1 MFSDSRL
8 VVSQTEG
15 SFEARD
21 CHMSQ
26 YLKIFE
32 SLQVDFQKVSAARVP
47 RSQNSHA
54 DSLATLVFSLDDC
67 IPSIIT
73 VELLE
78 QLSIE
83 QQTVIVATPE
93 LGQVGQILTQS
104 FYLTNPCQT
113 ISKKSRRCGEQQL
126 VFGYPKMG
134 GCTGSRLKDQTYCA
148 FTPAKLP
155 SCWLSFMKGYM
166 AVPVGDLN
174 PVLGPQPLAQQGLDI
189 IGPFPRASG
198 NRRYMVVAADY
209 FTK

>member
-78 QLSIE
+78 QLIIE

-93 LGQVGQILTQS
+93 LGQVG
-104 FYLTNPCQT
+104 
-113 ISKKSRRCGEQQL
+113 
-126 VFGYPKMG
+126 
-134 GCTGSRLKDQTYCA
+134 
-148 FTPAKLP
+148 
-155 SCWLSFMKGYM
+155 
-166 AVPVGDLN
+166 
-174 PVLGPQPLAQQGLDI
+174 
-189 IGPFPRASG
+189 
-198 NRRYMVVAADY
+198 
-209 FTK
+209 